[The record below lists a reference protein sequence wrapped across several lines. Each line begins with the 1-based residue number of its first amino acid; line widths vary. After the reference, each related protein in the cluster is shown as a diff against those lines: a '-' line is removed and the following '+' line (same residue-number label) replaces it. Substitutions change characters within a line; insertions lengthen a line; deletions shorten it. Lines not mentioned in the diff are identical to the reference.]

1 MCSVPVQTFHLRL
14 SPCSPDV
21 GASQD
26 RWGQGSYDLYFWWD
40 DSCSP
45 AHCSWGRLRQ
55 MWAPAFWCD
64 ETHGKQD
71 SQLGTVA
78 VTIRQSRSMSWS
90 WVQRF
95 LTVSYPFLIHE
106 DDVLGQFYFFWL
118 FLEVHRVQCARLPW
132 APGNCSSW
140 ISVAE
145 ILSQEI
151 SDVLFLDFLFCTIRL
166 SRI

>member
-26 RWGQGSYDLYFWWD
+26 RWGQGSYDFYFWWD

-90 WVQRF
+90 WVQHF
-95 LTVSYPFLIHE
+95 LTVPYLFLIHE
-106 DDVLGQFYFFWL
+106 DGVLGQFC
-118 FLEVHRVQCARLPW
+118 FLLAVFGGSQGAV
-132 APGNCSSW
+132 CSPS
-140 ISVAE
+140 
-145 ILSQEI
+145 LSTWKL
-151 SDVLFLDFLFCTIRL
+151 LFLDLSGRNSVSGNQRCVIFRL
-166 SRI
+166 SFLHNQTQ